1 MLIIPIDKER
11 IPYTFSVQIHGTT
24 RTFTV
29 KYNSDYDYFTL
40 DLIKDGQPVV
50 EGEKIMLH
58 QEIFSS
64 IATGD
69 LPRDLFV
76 TDLSDEA
83 ARCGWE
89 ELSETVFI
97 YILTGETV

>member
-11 IPYTFSVQIHGTT
+11 IPYTFSIQIYEKT

-29 KYNSDYDYFTL
+29 RYNSDYDYFTL
-40 DLIKDGQPVV
+40 DMLDSDGPVV

-58 QEIFSS
+58 QELFSS
-64 IATGD
+64 LATGG
-69 LPRDLFV
+69 LPRGLFV

-83 ARCGWE
+83 ERCGWD

-97 YILTGETV
+97 YVLGGEEA